1 MQFDTEYDFV
11 IVGAGSAG
19 CVLVNRLSADPG
31 TKVLVLEAGGKDPE
45 QAWDEAVTETDK
57 ILAKRGVL

>member
-1 MQFDTEYDFV
+1 MSAVEGVAGVSWRGNETAVDAGIYDFI

-31 TKVLVLEAGGKDPE
+31 RLQPLYG
-45 QAWDEAVTETDK
+45 
-57 ILAKRGVL
+57 RS